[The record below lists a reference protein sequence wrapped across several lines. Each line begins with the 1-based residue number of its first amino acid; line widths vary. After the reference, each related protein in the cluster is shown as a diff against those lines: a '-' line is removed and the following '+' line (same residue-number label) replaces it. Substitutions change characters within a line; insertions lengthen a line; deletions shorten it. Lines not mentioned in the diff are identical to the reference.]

1 MSNKCTVRGCRS
13 QIEIKLHKL
22 CRGHYMRY
30 RSKGDPGGPFIPRKT
45 RLKVYE
51 PNGDEIKMEEA
62 TGDVAT

>member
-1 MSNKCTVRGCRS
+1 MTNKCTVRGCRN

-30 RSKGDPGGPFIPRKT
+30 RNKGDPGGPFIPRKT

-51 PNGDEIKMEEA
+51 PLVEEKKMEAIQGE
-62 TGDVAT
+62 